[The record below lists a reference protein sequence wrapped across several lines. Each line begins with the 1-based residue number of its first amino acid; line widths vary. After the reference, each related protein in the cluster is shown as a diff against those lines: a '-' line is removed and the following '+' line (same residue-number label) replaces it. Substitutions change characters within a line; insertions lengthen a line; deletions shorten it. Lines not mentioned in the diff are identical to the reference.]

1 MTDIKKETVE
11 VLKKNIADLQE
22 QLRVFRFEGAGSRLR
37 NVRGGRN
44 LRHEIAR
51 ALTELRTREI
61 AVTKPVAISKVASK
75 ATTK

>member
-11 VLKKNIADLQE
+11 TLQKNIADTQE

-44 LRHEIAR
+44 LRHDIAR
-51 ALTELRTREI
+51 NMTELRAREI
-61 AVTKPVAISKVASK
+61 TAKKTVVASK
-75 ATTK
+75 PANK